1 MNKIRFA
8 SAAMAAVLTLSSGAA
23 FIPQA
28 GTAVI
33 AESATVESET
43 AIIKGTYGVVS
54 SFALAMT
61 KTEDPKSPI
70 VCILRRGQ
78 RVRVYGSS
86 GNRTLVSY
94 GNKSGFVMTRG
105 LSITNNFR

>member
-1 MNKIRFA
+1 MNKIRFT
-8 SAAMAAVLTLSSGAA
+8 SAAMAAILTLSSGAA
-23 FIPQA
+23 LIPQTS
-28 GTAVI
+28 TAVI
-33 AESATVESET
+33 AESATVESE
-43 AIIKGTYGVVS
+43 AERMVAKYAVVS

-61 KTEDPKSPI
+61 KTEDPHSPI